1 LKDEI
6 TKMIEDK
13 GFSKEMATLIDK
25 LNGLKT
31 SIDE

>member
-13 GFSKEMATLIDK
+13 GISKELASLVDK
-25 LNGLKT
+25 INELKA